1 MLMKS
6 LLSLDQR
13 AINKR
18 RRNVYVLKRMRE
30 RHHGGELCRV
40 GDSTNRISCEGI
52 RRGRG
57 RRRAP
62 AFLHLLGGEHTFSI
76 DRFFFSSPPETV
88 PPDETSLISLRVFFS
103 SLLARPPQY
112 LIWRALILVLNSHLY
127 YLPAVFIPSQFLLE
141 IFFRARVYLQQSSPE
156 KKRERERSL
165 LILFLN
171 RRL

>member
-1 MLMKS
+1 MEGSCVELEIQRTVS
-6 LLSLDQR
+6 LAKASGEEEVDDGP
-13 AINKR
+13 R
-18 RRNVYVLKRMRE
+18 RS
-30 RHHGGELCRV
+30 
-40 GDSTNRISCEGI
+40 ST
-52 RRGRG
+52 
-57 RRRAP
+57 
-62 AFLHLLGGEHTFSI
+62 FLEENTLFLSI
-76 DRFFFSSPPETV
+76 DSSFPLHRKQSPP